1 MFNEEINS
9 NNPEISFLQVNKN
22 VWKTTKVITVSKLQM
37 TLKQALNRLEDLNV
51 EKKNSIDSFDMANI
65 VDFRRKCKNSKL
77 QNMYFRLLQKDFFPY
92 ARMKKYKMS

>member
-1 MFNEEINS
+1 
-9 NNPEISFLQVNKN
+9 
-22 VWKTTKVITVSKLQM
+22 
-37 TLKQALNRLEDLNV
+37 
-51 EKKNSIDSFDMANI
+51 MANI